1 MLQYRKYT
9 EIITPH
15 GCRDTCGT
23 AGACSEQLF
32 SDSHSH
38 NVTHRNAA
46 CTDSFGH
53 SYECSDEVSPA
64 GAFPYDAALTFSLGC
79 SDIPERASLYIHA
92 DGLSSGKGEQ
102 GMRLAMERSMCDGGC
117 LFFVR
122 IERGVLAR
130 LSEGGLFYY
139 RYELDFR
146 TKVQQAEHIFAAAVT
161 AQAIFFGSAV
171 RRSSRSPCPMG

>member
-15 GCRDTCGT
+15 
-23 AGACSEQLF
+23 
-32 SDSHSH
+32 SHSA
-38 NVTHRNAA
+38 VRRNAA

-53 SYECSDEVSPA
+53 TYECSNKVSPA

-79 SDIPERASLYIHA
+79 SDIPERASLYNHA

-146 TKVQQAEHIFAAAVT
+146 TDTDSDYDEGAVGRAHFCGGSDGSSDFLWLGGEAE
-161 AQAIFFGSAV
+161 Q
-171 RRSSRSPCPMG
+171 PQPMSDGIGERQLLL

>member
-15 GCRDTCGT
+15 
-23 AGACSEQLF
+23 
-32 SDSHSH
+32 SH
-38 NVTHRNAA
+38 NVTRRNAA

-53 SYECSDEVSPA
+53 TYECSDEVSPT
-64 GAFPYDAALTFSLGC
+64 GAFPYDAALTFTLGC

-117 LFFVR
+117 LFFVS

-146 TKVQQAEHIFAAAVT
+146 TDTDSDYDEGAAGRAHFAAAVT
-161 AQAIFFGSAV
+161 AQAIFLA
-171 RRSSRSPCPMG
+171 RR

>member
-15 GCRDTCGT
+15 
-23 AGACSEQLF
+23 
-32 SDSHSH
+32 SH
-38 NVTHRNAA
+38 NAVRRNAA

-53 SYECSDEVSPA
+53 TYECSDEVSPA
-64 GAFPYDAALTFSLGC
+64 GAFPYDAALTFTLGC

-122 IERGVLAR
+122 IERGVLAQ

-146 TKVQQAEHIFAAAVT
+146 TDTTATTTKVQQAEHIFAAAVT